1 MKVTYH
7 GGRETH
13 VLFAQKMH
21 APVLND
27 CHMYLRR
34 GDESMTCRWP
44 FFAPLLGLFHSSHE
58 MNANF
63 QNDPK
68 YVGYL
73 TSEQALAD
81 FAALVRHLKSSL
93 PKAEAR
99 YFLFCFGIAE

>member
-1 MKVTYH
+1 
-7 GGRETH
+7 
-13 VLFAQKMH
+13 
-21 APVLND
+21 
-27 CHMYLRR
+27 
-34 GDESMTCRWP
+34 
-44 FFAPLLGLFHSSHE
+44 